1 MMIYV
6 VDMSTTKLPAPRA
19 AREKAGL
26 RQVDVASKA
35 GVSLQTVIRC
45 EAGNHYPKQE
55 AARRAYLAA
64 LGLPV
69 SA

>member
-1 MMIYV
+1 
-6 VDMSTTKLPAPRA
+6 MSTAQLPAPRA

-35 GVSLQTVIRC
+35 GVSVQTVIRC
-45 EAGNHYPKQE
+45 ENGNRYPRQE

-64 LGLPV
+64 LGL